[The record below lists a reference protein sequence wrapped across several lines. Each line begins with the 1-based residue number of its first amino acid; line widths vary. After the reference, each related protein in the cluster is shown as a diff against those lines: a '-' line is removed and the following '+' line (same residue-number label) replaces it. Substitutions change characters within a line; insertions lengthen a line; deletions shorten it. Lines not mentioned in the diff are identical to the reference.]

1 MFTKLCG
8 DGATS
13 HVVLATTMWGKVKPG
28 VGEKREVELKTKFW
42 EPMLRLGSKTNR
54 FEDTPDSAWG
64 IIDEAVSGKKQEQDG
79 PLLLQEELVDLN
91 RRLSETEAGKTLYT
105 SLQKLIVEQKEVI
118 RKLREEASHEQ
129 NQQLVRE
136 LTMQYEELETSLAAT
151 FDQLKEMKIPFG
163 RRLRMLFTFSKPRAV
178 STRFLDYNIFLN
190 ESISGRSK
198 SEQEPSLRHRLFS
211 FHSYNTFRCDSVVP
225 F

>member
-28 VGEKREVELKTKFW
+28 VGEKREVELRTKFW

-64 IIDEAVSGKKQEQDG
+64 IIDEAVSGKQQDG

-105 SLQKLIVEQKEVI
+105 GLQKLIVEQKEVI

-151 FDQLKEMKIPFG
+151 FEQLKEMKIPFG

-178 STRFLDYNIFLN
+178 STRFLYY
-190 ESISGRSK
+190 
-198 SEQEPSLRHRLFS
+198 PLF
-211 FHSYNTFRCDSVVP
+211 F
-225 F
+225 